1 MKQQWALLQQRID
14 ALSLRE
20 RIFLF
25 VSVIALV
32 LALADVLWLSPAKT
46 AYKQLAQRFA
56 SQSAELDRLRT
67 ELRSVAQPVDPA
79 KVVRD
84 DIAAANTRL
93 ETLNNEIKDLVPLAQ
108 NGPALE
114 QVLVQFL
121 RRQDGLVLLGLT
133 TAKPEATPATGGMPS
148 GVPGASS
155 PGGLTKK
162 GLELRVSGP
171 YAELVRYVKTLE
183 GALPALRWGAMQLKS
198 EKQPPELSL
207 QVYVVGVQP

>member
-1 MKQQWALLQQRID
+1 MKKQWVLLQERID

-20 RIFLF
+20 RVFLF
-25 VSVIALV
+25 VSLIALV
-32 LALADVLWLSPAKT
+32 LALADVLWLSPAQT

-56 SQSAELDRLRT
+56 SQSSELDRLRA
-67 ELRSVAQPVDPA
+67 ELRSVAQPIDPA
-79 KVVRD
+79 KAVRD
-84 DIAAANTRL
+84 DILAASGHLDALNKEI
-93 ETLNNEIKDLVPLAQ
+93 ETLLPLAQ

-133 TAKPEATPATGGMPS
+133 TAKPESAAAPG
-148 GVPGASS
+148 GVPGAVVSA
-155 PGGLTKK
+155 GLIKK
-162 GLELRVSGP
+162 GMELRISGP
-171 YAELVRYVKTLE
+171 YVELVRYVKTLE

>member
-1 MKQQWALLQQRID
+1 MKKQWVLLQERID

-20 RIFLF
+20 RVFLF
-25 VSVIALV
+25 VSLIALV
-32 LALADVLWLSPAKT
+32 LALADVLWLSPAQT

-56 SQSAELDRLRT
+56 SQSSELDRLRA
-67 ELRSVAQPVDPA
+67 ELRSVAQPIDPA
-79 KVVRD
+79 KAVRD
-84 DIAAANTRL
+84 DILAASGHLDALNKEI
-93 ETLNNEIKDLVPLAQ
+93 ETLLPLAQ

-133 TAKPEATPATGGMPS
+133 MAKPESAAAPG
-148 GVPGASS
+148 GVPGAVASA
-155 PGGLTKK
+155 GLIKK
-162 GLELRVSGP
+162 GMELRISGP
-171 YAELVRYVKTLE
+171 YVELVRYVKTLE

>member
-1 MKQQWALLQQRID
+1 MNKQWQQVVERVD

-25 VSVIALV
+25 VSVIALA
-32 LALADVLWLSPAKT
+32 LALADVLWLSPAQA
-46 AYKQLAQRFA
+46 AYKQLTQRFA
-56 SQSAELDRLRT
+56 SQSSELDRLRT
-67 ELRSVAQPVDPA
+67 ELRTLAQPVDPA

-84 DIAAANTRL
+84 DIATAGNRL
-93 ETLNNEIKDLVPLAQ
+93 ESLNTQIKTLVPMAQ

-121 RRQDGLVLLGLT
+121 RKQDGLVMLGLN
-133 TAKPEATPATGGMPS
+133 TAKPEAAVAGATSAGSPA
-148 GVPGASS
+148 
-155 PGGLTKK
+155 GLTKR
-162 GLELRVSGP
+162 GLELRVAGP

-183 GALPALRWGAMQLKS
+183 GALPSLRWGAMQLKS

>member
-1 MKQQWALLQQRID
+1 MKQQWQKLVERVD

-25 VSVIALV
+25 VSVIATA
-32 LALADVLWLSPAKT
+32 LALADVVWLSPAQT
-46 AYKQLAQRFA
+46 AYKQLTQRFA
-56 SQSAELDRLRT
+56 AQSSELDRLRT
-67 ELRSVAQPVDPA
+67 ELRAVAQPVDST
-79 KVVRD
+79 KVIRD
-84 DIAAANTRL
+84 DIAAANLRL
-93 ETLNNEIKDLVPLAQ
+93 EALNAEIKLLVPMAQ

-121 RRQDGLVLLGLT
+121 RKQDGLVLLGLNT
-133 TAKPEATPATGGMPS
+133 TKPEVTPANGAA
-148 GVPGASS
+148 PGSS
-155 PGGLTKK
+155 AGLTKR
-162 GLELRVSGP
+162 GLELRVAGP

-183 GALPALRWGAMQLKS
+183 VALPSLRWGAMQLKS

>member
-1 MKQQWALLQQRID
+1 MKKQWQQLMERVD

-25 VSVIALV
+25 VSVIALA
-32 LALADVLWLSPAKT
+32 LALADVLWLSPAQT
-46 AYKQLAQRFA
+46 AYKQLTQRFA
-56 SQSAELDRLRT
+56 SQSSELDRLRT
-67 ELRSVAQPVDPA
+67 ELRTIAQPVDPA

-84 DIAAANTRL
+84 DIAAANLRL
-93 ETLNNEIKDLVPLAQ
+93 EALNTEIKALVPMAQ

-121 RRQDGLVLLGLT
+121 RKQDGLVLLGLN
-133 TAKPEATPATGGMPS
+133 TAKPETSTAN
-148 GVPGASS
+148 GAAAAS
-155 PGGLTKK
+155 PTGLTKR
-162 GLELRVSGP
+162 GLELRVAGP

-183 GALPALRWGAMQLKS
+183 SALPSLRWGAMQLKS

>member
-1 MKQQWALLQQRID
+1 MKKQWVLLQERID

-20 RIFLF
+20 RVFLF
-25 VSVIALV
+25 VSLIALV
-32 LALADVLWLSPAKT
+32 LALADVLWLSPAQT

-56 SQSAELDRLRT
+56 SQSSELDRLRA
-67 ELRSVAQPVDPA
+67 ELRSVAQPIDPA
-79 KVVRD
+79 KAVRD
-84 DIAAANTRL
+84 DILAASGHLDALNKEI
-93 ETLNNEIKDLVPLAQ
+93 ETLLPLAQ

-133 TAKPEATPATGGMPS
+133 MAKPESAAAPG
-148 GVPGASS
+148 GVPGAVVSA
-155 PGGLTKK
+155 GLIKK
-162 GLELRVSGP
+162 GMELRISGP
-171 YAELVRYVKTLE
+171 YVELVRYVKTLE

>member
-1 MKQQWALLQQRID
+1 MKQQWQKLVERVD

-25 VSVIALV
+25 VSVIATA
-32 LALADVLWLSPAKT
+32 LALADVVWLSPAQT
-46 AYKQLAQRFA
+46 AYKQLTQRFA
-56 SQSAELDRLRT
+56 AQSSELDRLRT
-67 ELRSVAQPVDPA
+67 ELRAVAQPVDST
-79 KVVRD
+79 KVIRD
-84 DIAAANTRL
+84 DIAGANLRL
-93 ETLNNEIKDLVPLAQ
+93 EALNAEIKLLVPMAQ

-121 RRQDGLVLLGLT
+121 RKQDGLVLLGLNT
-133 TAKPEATPATGGMPS
+133 TKPEVTPANGAA
-148 GVPGASS
+148 PGSS
-155 PGGLTKK
+155 AGLTKR
-162 GLELRVSGP
+162 GLELRVAGP

-183 GALPALRWGAMQLKS
+183 VALPSLRWGAMQLKS

>member
-1 MKQQWALLQQRID
+1 MKQQWQKLVERVD

-25 VSVIALV
+25 VSVIATA
-32 LALADVLWLSPAKT
+32 LALADVVWMSPAQT
-46 AYKQLAQRFA
+46 AYKQLTQRFA
-56 SQSAELDRLRT
+56 AQSSELDRLRT
-67 ELRSVAQPVDPA
+67 ELRAVAQPVDSA
-79 KVVRD
+79 KVIRD
-84 DIAAANTRL
+84 DIAAANLRL
-93 ETLNNEIKDLVPLAQ
+93 EALNAEIKLLVPMAQ

-121 RRQDGLVLLGLT
+121 RKQDGLVLLGLNT
-133 TAKPEATPATGGMPS
+133 TKPEVTPANGAA
-148 GVPGASS
+148 PGSS
-155 PGGLTKK
+155 AGLTKR
-162 GLELRVSGP
+162 GLELRVAGP

-183 GALPALRWGAMQLKS
+183 VALPSLRWGAMQLKS